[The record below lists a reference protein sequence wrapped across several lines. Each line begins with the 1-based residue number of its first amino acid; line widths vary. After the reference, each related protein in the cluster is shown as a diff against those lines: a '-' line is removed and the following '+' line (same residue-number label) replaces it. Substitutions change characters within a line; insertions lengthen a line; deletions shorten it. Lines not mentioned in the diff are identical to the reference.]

1 MTQTTLPPL
10 QALFFEDL
18 TIGLSET
25 ISKDVLSEDVIAF
38 ADISGDHNP
47 IHISDEFASKT
58 IFGQRIAHGLFT
70 ASLISAVLGT
80 RLPGPGAVYL
90 SQTLH
95 FHAPVHI
102 GDTVAVTCTVIELV
116 EHGHRAKLKC
126 ECKVGDKV
134 VLEGEAVVKVP
145 TRPRA

>member
-1 MTQTTLPPL
+1 MTTDTLPPL
-10 QALFFEDL
+10 QVLYFEEL
-18 TIGLSET
+18 TIGLNET
-25 ISKDVLSEDVIAF
+25 ISKTVTSEDVIAF

-47 IHISDEFASKT
+47 IHLDSEFAAKT
-58 IFGQRIAHGLFT
+58 MFHERIAHGLFT

-102 GDTVAVTCTVIELV
+102 GDTVAVTCTVVELT
-116 EHGHRAKLKC
+116 ERGHRVKLKC
-126 ECKVGDKV
+126 ECKVGDTV

-145 TRPRA
+145 SRPAA